1 MPDSTTLQVLTI
13 LLLLLVIVA
22 NAVARRTTRAQR
34 PISAMEAL
42 PQLVSRSIETNRPLH
57 MAMGGFDLGD
67 QETLLALA
75 AADAFYES
83 ARRLSLSDAPPI
95 VTIGSS
101 TTLQIA
107 RDMLRRAHLRSPL
120 GSQPRPYNVRWYP
133 DTGFTMVSAFSVMD
147 YDDQLA
153 GQVLAGRGGP
163 ELALPLWGAELR
175 QTPTIVAATRPSGQA
190 VGYALADH
198 VLIGEELFAVPGYMD
213 EQSPLRQRTLV
224 IDIVRLMLVLLLIA
238 AFSVNVLRQASL

>member
-1 MPDSTTLQVLTI
+1 MLDSATLQVLTI
-13 LLLLLVIVA
+13 LLLLIVLVA
-22 NAVARRTTRAQR
+22 NAVVRRPPRAQR
-34 PISAMEAL
+34 PISAIDAL
-42 PQLVSRSIETNRPLH
+42 PRLVSRSIETNRPLH

-75 AADAFYES
+75 AADAFHES

-95 VTIGSS
+95 VTVGSS
-101 TTLQIA
+101 STLQIA
-107 RDMLRRAHLRSPL
+107 RDMLRRAHRSSPTAA
-120 GSQPRPYNVRWYP
+120 QARPYNVRWYP
-133 DTGFTMVSAFSVMD
+133 DTGFTMASAFSVMD

-163 ELALPLWGAELR
+163 ELALPLWGAELHS
-175 QTPTIVAATRPSGQA
+175 TPTVVAAIRPSGQA

-198 VLIGEELFAVPGYMD
+198 VLIGEELFAVPGYLD

-224 IDIVRLMLVLLLIA
+224 IDIVRLLLVLLLIA
-238 AFSVNVLRQASL
+238 GFSINVLRQG